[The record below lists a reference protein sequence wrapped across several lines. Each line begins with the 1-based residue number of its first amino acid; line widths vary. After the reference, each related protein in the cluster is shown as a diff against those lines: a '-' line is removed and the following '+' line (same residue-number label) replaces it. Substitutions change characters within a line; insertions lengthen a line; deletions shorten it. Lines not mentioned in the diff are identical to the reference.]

1 MTIYEKIKYRRK
13 ELGLT
18 ADQVADALGVSRA
31 TVYRYECS
39 DIEKLPVN
47 ILEPLSK
54 VLRCSPSYLMGWN
67 DTAPTA
73 THSLTPD
80 KEELLANYDKLNDEG
95 KREARK
101 HVKLLGNSPE
111 YTEDAEDMGNGNITA

>member
-1 MTIYEKIKYRRK
+1 MTIYERIKNRRK

-18 ADQVADALGVSRA
+18 ADQVANSLGISRA
-31 TVYRYECS
+31 TVYRYESS
-39 DIEKLPVN
+39 DIEKIPFD
-47 ILEPLSK
+47 IIKPLSE
-54 VLRCSPSYLMGWN
+54 VLHCSPAYIMGWESP
-67 DTAPTA
+67 APAVTPA
-73 THSLTPD
+73 LTPD

-111 YTEDAEDMGNGNITA
+111 YTEDAEDTGNGNITA